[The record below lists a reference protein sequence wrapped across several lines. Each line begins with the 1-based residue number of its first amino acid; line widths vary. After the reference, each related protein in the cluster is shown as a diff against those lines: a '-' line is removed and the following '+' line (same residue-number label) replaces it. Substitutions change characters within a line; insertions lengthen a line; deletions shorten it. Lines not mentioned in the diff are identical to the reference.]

1 MDPQTY
7 RSFLENFVSN
17 NKGTTLSE
25 VNLIS
30 LICPLS
36 VLLLALLNSK
46 LVRPPTANHPEIH
59 IDEEDDEIT
68 FRKSEKTSKKESRT
82 TTWQWMT
89 TSFLFE
95 FVLLALPLWIV
106 FTNILSS
113 VLTVGIMAITIVIL
127 VFSLNENTS
136 SIYNHVLGQEKLT
149 FLSNYRA
156 SMLLVTSICILG
168 VDFQVFPRR
177 FAKTEELG
185 FGVMDIGVG
194 SFVFSAG
201 IGWEVKLISRYF
213 FLFLNCPRKCF
224 GIIPIRYTYQRFN

>member
-36 VLLLALLNSK
+36 VLLLALLNS
-46 LVRPPTANHPEIH
+46 TASHPQIH

-68 FRKSEKTSKKESRT
+68 FRKSEKPSKKESRT
-82 TTWQWMT
+82 TTWPWTT

-95 FVLLALPLWIV
+95 FVLLTLPLWIV

-113 VLTVGIMAITIVIL
+113 VLTVGIMVITIVIL
-127 VFSLNENTS
+127 IFSLNENTS

-213 FLFLNCPRKCF
+213 FLF
-224 GIIPIRYTYQRFN
+224 

>member
-36 VLLLALLNSK
+36 VLLLALLNS
-46 LVRPPTANHPEIH
+46 TASHPQIH

-68 FRKSEKTSKKESRT
+68 FRKSEKTSKKASRT
-82 TTWQWMT
+82 STWQWMT

-127 VFSLNENTS
+127 IFSLNENTS

-213 FLFLNCPRKCF
+213 FLF
-224 GIIPIRYTYQRFN
+224 